1 MIYAPT
7 AYARPQYIPPTCI
20 LLLGATRFNLQ
31 NWLPIFLLVIFVHV
45 QEHLSEKWIT
55 FIYISR
61 ECCY

>member
-7 AYARPQYIPPTCI
+7 AYARSQYIPPTCI

-31 NWLPIFLLVIFVHV
+31 NWLVIFVHV
-45 QEHLSEKWIT
+45 QEHLREKWIT
-55 FIYISR
+55 FIYIFR